1 MYSDNEILF
10 PNAIIPR
17 TREMRGD
24 QWTELVDRVTDL
36 PDDHPEKMAFVLT
49 MIRLDGCLDCE
60 TDSYR
65 ALRGCG
71 LCAAQ
76 MLRRFKGLDDDLM
89 DMYDEALFDV
99 EAFLDSDAL
108 QEESRI
114 A

>member
-17 TREMRGD
+17 IRGERGKPWSD
-24 QWTELVDRVTDL
+24 LVDRVTDL

-49 MIRLDGCLDCE
+49 MIRLDGCLECE

-71 LCAAQ
+71 VCAAQ
-76 MLRRFKGLDDDLM
+76 MLRRFKGSDEELM
-89 DMYDEALFDV
+89 DMFDTALYEVQAYMEGEAL
-99 EAFLDSDAL
+99 
-108 QEESRI
+108 QKESRI